1 MTKESA
7 SNQPSHLSR
16 RSFAVAGAAVTIGGV
31 GGFRSALAASETR
44 KINFRVAGTDEPTL
58 ILVHGFACTLEDWDA
73 QVRGLSS
80 RFRCAALDLPGH
92 GGSAM
97 PAAVSIAA
105 MAEAVNVVKD
115 QIGARKAILIGHSM
129 GCRVIMEAFQQ
140 SPINTVGLVFVDGS
154 FVGGGDSAAAI
165 KKAKDAVD
173 RVGIDPFTQRLFDDM
188 FLEGSDVKL
197 QERLVARALAVNAGF
212 REELFFD
219 LVRWD
224 QYNAKDVLK
233 RITIPV
239 LVLQSTFFD
248 ANLKRVPMRAGMTTP
263 WMDLVASLVQKSQA
277 KIIPGAGH
285 FAMIEAAPAVN
296 EEIQTFATHLANP
309 A

>member
-1 MTKESA
+1 MPKESK
-7 SNQPSHLSR
+7 SGHLSR
-16 RSFAVAGAAVTIGGV
+16 RSFAVAGTAATIGSM
-31 GGFRSALAASETR
+31 GGFRSVLAASDIRT
-44 KINFRVAGTDEPTL
+44 INFRVVGTDEPTL

-73 QVRGLSS
+73 QVRGLSP

-97 PAAVSIAA
+97 PATVSIAT
-105 MAEAVNVVKD
+105 MAEAVNTVKD
-115 QIGARKAILIGHSM
+115 QIGSRRAILIGHSM

-140 SPINTVGLVFVDGS
+140 SPINIVGLVFVDGS
-154 FVGGGDSAAAI
+154 FVGGGDPVAAI

-173 RVGIDPFTQRLFDDM
+173 RVGIDAFTQRLFNDM

-197 QERLVARALAVNAGF
+197 RERLVARAQGVNAGF
-212 REELFFD
+212 REELFLD

-233 RITIPV
+233 RVTIPA
-239 LVLQSTFFD
+239 LVLQSTFLD
-248 ANLKRVPMRAGMTTP
+248 ADLKRAPIRAGMTTP
-263 WMDLVASLVQKSQA
+263 WMDLVASLVQKSEA

-296 EEIQTFATHLANP
+296 HEIQTFATHLAS
-309 A
+309 

>member
-1 MTKESA
+1 MPKESKT
-7 SNQPSHLSR
+7 SHLSR
-16 RSFAVAGAAVTIGGV
+16 RSFAAAGAAVTIGGV

-44 KINFRVAGTDEPTL
+44 KLNFRVVGADEPTL

-73 QVRGLSS
+73 QVRGLSP

-97 PAAVSIAA
+97 PATVSIAA

-115 QIGARKAILIGHSM
+115 QIGARRAILIGHSM
-129 GCRVIMEAFQQ
+129 GCRVIMEAFQR

-154 FVGGGDSAAAI
+154 FVGGGDPDAAI
-165 KKAKDAVD
+165 KKAKEAVD
-173 RVGIDPFTQRLFDDM
+173 RVGIDAFTQRLFNDM

-197 QERLVARALAVNAGF
+197 RERLVARALSVNAGF

-224 QYNAKDVLK
+224 QYNTKDVLK
-233 RITIPV
+233 RITVPT

-248 ANLKRVPMRAGMTTP
+248 ADLKRAPIRAGMTTP
-263 WMDLVASLVQKSQA
+263 WMDLVGSLVQKSEA

-285 FAMIEAAPAVN
+285 FAMIEAGPAVN
-296 EEIQTFATHLANP
+296 DAIQSFATKLAS
-309 A
+309 